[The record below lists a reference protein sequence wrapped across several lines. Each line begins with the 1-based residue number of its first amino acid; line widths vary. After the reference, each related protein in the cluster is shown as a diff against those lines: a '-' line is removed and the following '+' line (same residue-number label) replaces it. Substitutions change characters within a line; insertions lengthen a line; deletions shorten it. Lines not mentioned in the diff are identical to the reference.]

1 MKTLVVCCD
10 GTWKRADDVDVSNI
24 EKIARAVAP
33 TGHDGPQIVYY
44 RAGVGTGGG
53 KIERIVGGA
62 FGIGLDTAI
71 VDAYRFLALN
81 YEPGDKVYIF
91 GFSRGAYTARSL
103 VGMMGRI
110 GLLTPDGVAA
120 GKLPKALTLYRE
132 RPRPKIGFVPAYAG
146 SPGWEQDS
154 EAFTRFCHLAVP
166 IAFLGVFDTVGAL
179 GAPGPTRR
187 RYRFHDV
194 RLSDQVLVARQ
205 ALAIAERRRAFAPCL
220 WAVPDIKGGQGP
232 ASRDVVQMWFDGV
245 HSDVGGGYENCALG
259 DRSLAWMVTEAAK
272 NNGLVFDMNRIVP
285 QRCTRDEQAHDSLT
299 IFYRIGNLFS
309 RCGSMLGKQRLG
321 SDLLT
326 HYRRGWRNF
335 APMVDPVDPAGPEDE
350 ADRPVL
356 DGRAS
361 GVFVAEPAVE
371 RMDGPARSWPVNPN
385 MRAWFDEWADLGVEP
400 TAVTVPVPTLGDIGA
415 VGDPG
420 ATDGSTG
427 CEPDVAADDA
437 GRAVPTA
444 R

>member
-33 TGHDGPQIVYY
+33 NGHDGPQIVYY

-62 FGIGLDTAI
+62 FGIGLDSAI
-71 VDAYRFLALN
+71 VDTYRFLALN

-120 GKLPKALTLYRE
+120 GTLPKALTLYRE

-154 EAFTRFCHLAVP
+154 EAFKRFCHTSVP

-179 GAPGPTRR
+179 GVPGPTRR

-194 RLSDQVLVARQ
+194 RLSEQVLVARQ

-220 WAVPDIKGGQGP
+220 WAVPDIKGGPGP

-245 HSDVGGGYENCALG
+245 HTDVGGGYENCALG
-259 DRSLAWMVTEAAK
+259 DRSLAWMVAEASL
-272 NNGLVFDMNRIVP
+272 NDGLVFDLNRIVP
-285 QRCTRDEQAHDSLT
+285 QRCTRAEEAHNSLT

-309 RCGSMLGKQRLG
+309 RCGSMLGKRRLG

-326 HYRRGWRNF
+326 RHRHGWRNF
-335 APMVDPVDPAGPEDE
+335 APMVDPVDPSGREGEGDG
-350 ADRPVL
+350 DRPVL

-371 RMDGPARSWPVNPN
+371 RTGSGSWPVNPN
-385 MRAWFDEWADLGVEP
+385 MRAWFDEWAGLGIDP
-400 TAVTVPVPTLGDIGA
+400 DAVTMPVPTLTDLPVDTTGA
-415 VGDPG
+415 DGGTDCISGIAAEDPG
-420 ATDGSTG
+420 QS
-427 CEPDVAADDA
+427 VAA
-437 GRAVPTA
+437 GR
-444 R
+444 